1 MTKITKDER
10 IVGDIHTEP
19 KGMSPDEEYAYSK
32 LVVDDWV
39 VLNEKTIRKNESEDI
54 RESIEENIRLGYME
68 YVDGTGNLPW
78 AQRKFRL
85 TEKGKKHAEELI
97 GGKK

>member
-19 KGMSPDEEYAYSK
+19 KSMSSDEYAYSK

-39 VLNEKTIRKNESEDI
+39 VLNEKKIRKNESADI
-54 RESIEENIRLGYME
+54 RESIEENIKLGYME

-78 AQRKFRL
+78 RQRKFRL
-85 TEKGKKHAEELI
+85 TEKGKKHVEELI
-97 GGKK
+97 GEKK

>member
-19 KGMSPDEEYAYSK
+19 KSMSSDEYAHSK
-32 LVVDDWV
+32 LIVDDWV
-39 VLNEKTIRKNESEDI
+39 VLNENTIRKNRLEDI

-68 YVDGTGNLPW
+68 YVDVTENLPW
-78 AQRKFRL
+78 TQRKFRL

>member
-10 IVGDIHTEP
+10 IVGAIHTEP
-19 KGMSPDEEYAYSK
+19 QSMSPDEYAYSK

-39 VLNEKTIRKNESEDI
+39 VLNEKTIRKNESNDI

-68 YVDGTGNLPW
+68 YVDSTGNLPW
-78 AQRKFRL
+78 PQRKYRL
-85 TEKGKKHAEELI
+85 TEKGKKHIEDLM